1 MFTDNVACMKH
12 STGSPYNLHA
22 RSNGIVIVAAYRLRK
37 IRLQDLVWRC
47 EFWRRSRRRKST
59 SVSTR
64 YVLRLGVLHSLV
76 IWSWFHGEKDTF
88 VQTSH
93 AETLTSCGL
102 LFVSLWESA
111 EMECMNTVRSCM
123 QCMYCVRIAQCPKSR
138 ESVGVCVQH
147 SATDTEVTRS
157 VRRH

>member
-37 IRLQDLVWRC
+37 IRLQDLVWCC

-64 YVLRLGVLHSLV
+64 YVLRL
-76 IWSWFHGEKDTF
+76 WFYIAWLFDHGFTGKKDTF
-88 VQTSH
+88 VMTSH

-102 LFVSLWESA
+102 LFVSLWASA
-111 EMECMNTVRSCM
+111 EVECMNTVRSCM